1 MAMRI
6 STTRETIT
14 SEAALAA
21 VVAAVA
27 HGRSLGVAVVAAVVD
42 AGGDL
47 LACVRADG
55 AYPASVGIARDKAY
69 TATVFRAATD
79 EFGKALSSNL
89 LLAAGISQRP
99 GVVLFGGGLPIISGD
114 RVIGAIGV
122 SGGSEENDR
131 ACAAAGRAV
140 LKVAPNSALA
150 SN

>member
-1 MAMRI
+1 MQI
-6 STTRETIT
+6 SSQRETIT

-27 HGRSLGVAVVAAVVD
+27 HGRSNGVAVVAAVVD
-42 AGGDL
+42 VGGDL

-55 AYPASVGIARDKAY
+55 AYVASVGIARDKAY

-79 EFGKALSSNL
+79 ELGRALSTNP

-99 GVVLFGGGLPIISGD
+99 GIVLFGGGLPIASCD

-122 SGGSEENDR
+122 SGGSEEQDL
-131 ACAAAGRAV
+131 ACAAAGLTA
-140 LKVAPNSALA
+140 LDIAANSTPAPN
-150 SN
+150 